1 VDIEVKMDELP
12 VMLAAV
18 LEIIYDDDIEM
29 DLIDEY
35 IYPGR
40 IAGLIVNQQLRPSP
54 FVGIRNYIQDTV
66 WRYPDDL
73 LNNISGCLE
82 MLIMYCNPIEF
93 KHNYSC
99 IQSHIISYRYC
110 CRDLR
115 CT

>member
-1 VDIEVKMDELP
+1 MDIVVKMDDLP

-40 IAGLIVNQQLRPSP
+40 IAGLIVNQQLRFGPSP

-73 LNNISGCLE
+73 
-82 MLIMYCNPIEF
+82 F
-93 KHNYSC
+93 KQHFRMSRNAYNVL
-99 IQSHIISYRYC
+99 QSY
-110 CRDLR
+110 
-115 CT
+115 